1 MKKAILPLLLVLSL
15 MLSIPAHAVPTE
27 AGPRIAVIDTG
38 VSTAAVDPARVAEG
52 KNYILPDHNTEDM
65 VGHGTAVAS
74 IILGNELAGVSGLC
88 PTATVV
94 PLVYY
99 TQSGGSVVKGDMA
112 MLARCILDAVD
123 IYDCDIINISSG
135 ALDSTAALR
144 DAVDHAR
151 REGVLVV
158 SCAGNDGSETIY
170 YPGGIDSVL
179 CVGAL
184 DREKTGVAPFSNRHG
199 GVDLLAPGTKLVALT
214 IKGNAIVKNGTS
226 FATAYASGAA
236 AALMAEFP
244 ALTGWQAGQ
253 ILQATAADIGPSGQD
268 NASGWGALDLEAA
281 RAFADSGRLFRD
293 VEPGSWYEDF
303 VNKAA
308 GQGWLSPVSGGN
320 FAPNQPAARSTMW
333 EGFCRAAGETTN
345 DVRSWV
351 METGVSDGTNGDHSV
366 TRAQMAT
373 MFYHYAALTG
383 CDTTP
388 RSNLSHYTDAGQI
401 PDYAVEAMS
410 WAVASGLIR
419 GTGAATI
426 SPNSTATRAQ
436 AATLLIRF
444 CEECKRMEM

>member
-1 MKKAILPLLLVLSL
+1 MKKAILPPLLALSLLLSV
-15 MLSIPAHAVPTE
+15 PAHAAPTE

-52 KNYILPDHNTEDM
+52 KNYILPYHNTEDM

-74 IILGNELAGVSGLC
+74 IILGNELAGLPGLC

-99 TQSGGSVVKGDMA
+99 TQKGSSIVKGDMA
-112 MLARCILDAVD
+112 MLAQCILDAVD
-123 IYDCDIINISSG
+123 VYDCDIINISSG
-135 ALDSTAALR
+135 ALNPTAALK
-144 DAVDHAR
+144 DAVDYAR
-151 REGVLVV
+151 MKGALVV
-158 SCAGNDGSETIY
+158 SCAGNDGSDALY

-184 DREKTGVAPFSNRHG
+184 DGEKTGVAPFSNRHG
-199 GVDLLAPGTKLVALT
+199 GVDLLAPGTKLLALSM
-214 IKGNAIVKNGTS
+214 KGKPLVKSGTS
-226 FATAYASGAA
+226 FATAYVSGAA

-244 ALTGWQAGQ
+244 GMTGFEAGQ

-268 NASGWGALDLEAA
+268 DASGWGALDLEAA
-281 RAFADSGRLFRD
+281 RAFAGSGRLFRD

-303 VNKAA
+303 VNWAA
-308 GQGWLSPVSGGN
+308 VEGWLSPVSGGN

-345 DVRSWV
+345 DVRGWV

-373 MFYHYAALTG
+373 MFYAYAKLTG
-383 CDTTP
+383 RDITP
-388 RSNLSHYTDAGQI
+388 KADLSRYTDAAQI
-401 PDYAVEAMS
+401 PDYAVIAIS
-410 WAVASGLIR
+410 WAVAEGLIS
-419 GTGAATI
+419 GTGADTI
-426 SPNSTATRAQ
+426 SPNATATRAQ
-436 AATLLIRF
+436 VATLLVRF
-444 CEECKRMEM
+444 CEGAA